1 MSIVR
6 STNSYLFGL
15 IRSRLGQQSLEI
27 NKLEEQAIT
36 GRKINRPSDAPA
48 EMVQVNRLREELAN
62 QDVYDT
68 NSQWA
73 TSLLGLV
80 DQTLEE
86 VTNLGKRAS
95 EIAVQMTSEHY
106 NDVDRAAAATEVGA
120 LRGQVLILANSEL
133 GGRYLFSGDAY
144 DAAAFDSAGTYQG
157 SSDTPEILVGE
168 ERWVQAGWDG
178 SDVFQGSVDS
188 FQVLEDLE
196 TALNANDPDAVF
208 ALLDDLEEVTEQAIS
223 WRQEA
228 GWEYNNADDAL
239 ALSESLRTELAGH
252 LSSAVDANIAEVY
265 LQLEE
270 ARNSYSA
277 ALQVA
282 AGGMGDSLFDV
293 L

>member
-168 ERWVQAGWDG
+168 ERWVQSGWDG

>member
-6 STNSYLFGL
+6 STNTYLFDL
-15 IRSRLGQQSLEI
+15 IRSRLGQQGLEI

-36 GRKINRPSDAPA
+36 GRRINRPSDAPA

-68 NSQWA
+68 NAQWA

-86 VTNLGKRAS
+86 VTNLSKRAS

-106 NDVDRAAAATEVGA
+106 NAVDRAAAATEVEA
-120 LRGQVLILANSEL
+120 LAGQMLILANSEL

-144 DAAAFDSAGTYQG
+144 DGAAFDSTGTYQG
-157 SSDTPEILVGE
+157 SAELPEILVGE
-168 ERWVQAGWDG
+168 DRWVQSGWNG
-178 SDVFQGSVDS
+178 ADVFQGDVDS
-188 FQVLEDLE
+188 FQILEDLE

-208 ALLDDLEEVTEQAIS
+208 DLLDDLSDVTEQAIS

-228 GWEYNNADDAL
+228 GWAYNNADDAL
-239 ALSESLRTELAGH
+239 ALSESLKSELSGH
-252 LSSAVDANIAEVY
+252 LSSAVDANIADVY
-265 LQLEE
+265 LQLEQ

-282 AGGMGDSLFDV
+282 SGGMGASLFDV